1 MRKRVMIEKSERN
14 EELERESKSENY
26 EWTKLNIV

>member
-1 MRKRVMIEKSERN
+1 MMIEKSERN

>member
-26 EWTKLNIV
+26 ERTKLNIV

>member
-1 MRKRVMIEKSERN
+1 MMIEKSERN

-26 EWTKLNIV
+26 ERTKLNIV